1 MATVDVY
8 AITDKLDDR
17 LLQVVATRLEARGQ
31 HPRFQAMLTEYLD
44 AMNIDA
50 AHTILDLG
58 CGTGV
63 AGRAVARRKG
73 FAGRVTGIDLSAGLV
88 QVAQGL
94 SASEG
99 ISEQLEFMVG
109 DTKRL
114 NIPDEAFD
122 AVVVHTLVSH
132 VDDPLLV
139 VKEAARVVRR
149 GGTVG
154 IFDGDYA
161 SLTFDHPNPVKGKFY
176 DEALISAIVTSPRVM
191 RQMPRLLTGAG
202 LELVASFQHVLAEI
216 GRADFWLSALE
227 SFRKLV
233 PKAGA
238 MSEDEVAG
246 WIDGLLEDSRNGVF
260 FGACN
265 YYSYV
270 AVRRRPPSEH
280 AVPSA

>member
-8 AITDKLDDR
+8 AITSELDDT
-17 LLQVVATRLEARGQ
+17 LLQVLATRLEARGQ

-44 AMNIDA
+44 AMNIGA
-50 AHTILDLG
+50 ARTILDLG

-63 AGRAVARRKG
+63 AGRAIARRKG

-88 QVAQGL
+88 QVAQRL
-94 SASEG
+94 SANEG
-99 ISEQLEFMVG
+99 ISEQLEFIVG
-109 DTKRL
+109 DTKGL

-122 AVVVHTLVSH
+122 AVVAHTLISH

-161 SLTFDHPNPVKGKFY
+161 SLTFDHPNPAKGKFY

-191 RQMPRLLTGAG
+191 RQMPRLLNEAG

-227 SFRKLV
+227 SFGKLV
-233 PKAGA
+233 PRAGA
-238 MSEDEVAG
+238 MSEDEAAG
-246 WIDGLLEDSRNGVF
+246 WVDGLLEDSRNGVF

-270 AVRRRPPSEH
+270 AIRR
-280 AVPSA
+280 

>member
-8 AITDKLDDR
+8 AITDKLDDT
-17 LLQVVATRLEARGQ
+17 LLQVLATRLEARGQ
-31 HPRFQAMLTEYLD
+31 HLRFQAMLTEYLD

-50 AHTILDLG
+50 ARTILDLG

-63 AGRAVARRKG
+63 AARAIARRKG

-88 QVAQGL
+88 QVARRL

-99 ISEQLEFMVG
+99 VSEQIELIVG
-109 DTKRL
+109 DTACL
-114 NIPDEAFD
+114 NIPDEMFD
-122 AVVVHTLVSH
+122 AVVAHTLVSH

-139 VKEAARVVRR
+139 IKQAARVVRR
-149 GGTVG
+149 GGIVG

-161 SLTFDHPNPVKGKFY
+161 SLTFDHPNSAKGKLY
-176 DEALISAIVTSPRVM
+176 DEALISAIVTNPRVM
-191 RQMPRLLTGAG
+191 RQMPRLLAEAE
-202 LELVASFQHVLAEI
+202 LELVVSFQHVLAEI
-216 GRADFWLSALE
+216 GRADFWLTALE
-227 SFRKLV
+227 SFRRLV

-246 WIDGLLEDSRNGVF
+246 WVDGLLEDSRNGVF

-270 AVRRRPPSEH
+270 AIRG
-280 AVPSA
+280 

>member
-8 AITDKLDDR
+8 AITDKLDDT
-17 LLQVVATRLEARGQ
+17 LLQVLATRLEARGE

-63 AGRAVARRKG
+63 AGRAIARRKG
-73 FAGRVTGIDLSAGLV
+73 FGGRVTGIDLSAGLV
-88 QVAQGL
+88 QVAQRL
-94 SASEG
+94 SATEG
-99 ISEQLEFMVG
+99 VSEQIEFIVG

-122 AVVVHTLVSH
+122 AVVAHTLVSH
-132 VDDPLLV
+132 VDDPLIV
-139 VKEAARVVRR
+139 IKEAGRVARR

-161 SLTFDHPNPVKGKFY
+161 SLTFDHPNPAKGKFY

-191 RQMPRLLTGAG
+191 RQMPRLLTEAG
-202 LELVASFQHVLAEI
+202 LEIVASFQHVLAEI
-216 GRADFWLSALE
+216 GSADFWLSALE

-238 MSEDEVAG
+238 MSDKEVAG
-246 WIDGLLEDSRNGVF
+246 WVDALLEDSRNGVF

-270 AVRRRPPSEH
+270 ATRR
-280 AVPSA
+280 